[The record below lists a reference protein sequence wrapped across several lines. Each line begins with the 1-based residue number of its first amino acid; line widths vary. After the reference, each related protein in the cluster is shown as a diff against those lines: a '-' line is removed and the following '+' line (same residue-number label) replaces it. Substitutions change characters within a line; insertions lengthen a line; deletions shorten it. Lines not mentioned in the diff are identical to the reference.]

1 MPQTNAASG
10 NGWIEKLNDGTPV
23 QIRSIDGQDADLE
36 LEFLQHLSPEF
47 RKARFLGMVRDPS
60 PEVSRALTDIDPAR
74 AMAFIA
80 LASYQGRDHQIGAAQ
95 FHVNAVGDNCDAAL
109 TVSGEWRKRGVG
121 SLLMR
126 HLIEA
131 AKARG
136 IRHMRAY
143 PSISSDGGDNL
154 IARIG
159 FQRLQDP
166 RDPATVYYDLS
177 LQ

>member
-1 MPQTNAASG
+1 MSQTNVPG
-10 NGWIEKLNDGTPV
+10 TGWTEKLNDGTLV
-23 QIRSIDGQDADLE
+23 RIRPIDEHDAELE

-60 PEVSRALTDIDPAR
+60 PEVARKLTEIDPAR
-74 AMAFIA
+74 AVALIA
-80 LASYQGRDHQIGAAQ
+80 LASYQGRDHQIGAVQ
-95 FHVNAVGDNCDAAL
+95 FHVNAAGDSCDVSL

-126 HLIEA
+126 HLIDA
-131 AKARG
+131 ARARG

-143 PSISSDGGDNL
+143 PSMPSDGGDNL

-159 FQRLQDP
+159 FQRRQDP
-166 RDPATVYYDLS
+166 HDPATVYYDLP